1 MMKLYTFIL
10 ALFLISCGSSEDSKE
25 APPQSTE
32 PNITCQPESLSF
44 PAIGEEEKVKIKSTT
59 AWEATSNS
67 DWCTITPKKGFAGE
81 SLVSLKVM
89 PNEGLNE
96 RQATITFHSGEYKKE
111 FIVTQGNDEVI
122 FKILPEH
129 LSFESKV
136 EKKELSVLSANTW
149 TVQSSDNWLQVSPQ
163 QGDAGETPLIVQ
175 VSNNETQEERAT
187 TLVFQSNGELY
198 EYEIRQEGVYVPEGY
213 TLVWQDEFT
222 EQTTN
227 GKPALPNTD
236 KWWFETGDHGWG
248 NNELQDYIDRIDG
261 SDTCSVV
268 NNGTLKIIAQKK
280 ENRIL
285 SIRMNTKEDWTYG
298 YFEARLKLPT
308 GKGTWPA
315 FWMMPTD
322 FSDGW
327 PLCGEIDIMEEV
339 GYRPN
344 WVSSAIHTKKY
355 NHSIQTE
362 KTGEIFLASA
372 QDEFHIYA
380 LEWTKD
386 YIRTFVDGKEIFKFE
401 NDNQGNKESWPF
413 NKPFYLKLNL
423 AWGGNW
429 GGAQGVDESV
439 LPATYEVDYVRVYQ
453 KKN

>member
-129 LSFESKV
+129 LSFEPKV

-163 QGDAGETPLIVQ
+163 QGDAGESPLIVQ
-175 VSNNETQEERAT
+175 VSNNETQEER
-187 TLVFQSNGELY
+187 
-198 EYEIRQEGVYVPEGY
+198 
-213 TLVWQDEFT
+213 
-222 EQTTN
+222 
-227 GKPALPNTD
+227 
-236 KWWFETGDHGWG
+236 
-248 NNELQDYIDRIDG
+248 
-261 SDTCSVV
+261 
-268 NNGTLKIIAQKK
+268 
-280 ENRIL
+280 
-285 SIRMNTKEDWTYG
+285 
-298 YFEARLKLPT
+298 
-308 GKGTWPA
+308 
-315 FWMMPTD
+315 
-322 FSDGW
+322 
-327 PLCGEIDIMEEV
+327 
-339 GYRPN
+339 
-344 WVSSAIHTKKY
+344 
-355 NHSIQTE
+355 
-362 KTGEIFLASA
+362 
-372 QDEFHIYA
+372 
-380 LEWTKD
+380 
-386 YIRTFVDGKEIFKFE
+386 
-401 NDNQGNKESWPF
+401 
-413 NKPFYLKLNL
+413 
-423 AWGGNW
+423 
-429 GGAQGVDESV
+429 
-439 LPATYEVDYVRVYQ
+439 
-453 KKN
+453 